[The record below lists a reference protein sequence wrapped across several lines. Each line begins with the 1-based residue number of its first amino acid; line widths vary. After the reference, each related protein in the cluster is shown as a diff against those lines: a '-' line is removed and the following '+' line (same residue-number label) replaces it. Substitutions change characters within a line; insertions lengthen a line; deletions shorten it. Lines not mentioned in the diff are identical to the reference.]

1 MTEAHR
7 CEKLAQGFYAACP
20 AETRTHDLLIAS
32 PTLYHSATTPLN
44 VSSWTLKHTA
54 YHLDSTQRASGRQ
67 IVWNRVKGAPR
78 DDDDDA
84 CDQ

>member
-32 PTLYHSATTPLN
+32 PTHKEARRGLIGFFVFDWLAQAAVDDVDYGQAEI
-44 VSSWTLKHTA
+44 K
-54 YHLDSTQRASGRQ
+54 HLDRS
-67 IVWNRVKGAPR
+67 
-78 DDDDDA
+78 DE
-84 CDQ
+84 